1 MNDDEVRTSSI
12 DGIMCMLLGERP
24 TPPRGEPP
32 SGDIDSPRARASV
45 TSRSGAGRVVG
56 VGLRAA
62 AEAEV
67 EPGAAAPGDAASN
80 ETLRSISPSPHLLD
94 DREFLRAPLAP
105 PKALALLPRGESEP
119 SSEGRPTLLDER
131 GLARRAEGEA
141 ETPGRSGE
149 LGSGE
154 IGSNFEAPSTFD
166 ELRCLLDAIGSYC
179 LYDRRI
185 ILTIISKRVLSIIDD

>member
-1 MNDDEVRTSSI
+1 
-12 DGIMCMLLGERP
+12 MCMLLGERP

-45 TSRSGAGRVVG
+45 NSRSSAGRVVG
-56 VGLRAA
+56 DGLRAA

-67 EPGAAAPGDAASN
+67 EPGAAAPGDTASN

-105 PKALALLPRGESEP
+105 PKALSSLLPRGESEP

-131 GLARRAEGEA
+131 GLAQRAEGEA

-166 ELRCLLDAIGSYC
+166 ELSCLDAIVYC
-179 LYDRRI
+179 LYEP
-185 ILTIISKRVLSIIDD
+185 LLV